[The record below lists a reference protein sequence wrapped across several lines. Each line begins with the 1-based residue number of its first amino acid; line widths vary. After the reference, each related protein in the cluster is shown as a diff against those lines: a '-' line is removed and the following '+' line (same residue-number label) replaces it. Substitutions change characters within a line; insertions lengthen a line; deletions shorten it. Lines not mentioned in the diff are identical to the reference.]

1 MRRPVAF
8 SLPAVLLALAA
19 SSARASD
26 VEGVWALRGWTWTL
40 SRQEATLELLPD
52 AARARRVVRVGGRA
66 VTLDGR
72 WERRGDEVLV
82 RFPRPAGLVGA
93 LAGVAPAA
101 EWIGRYR
108 LRDGELVGRCQQPSA
123 SGGTA
128 TVHERGRRAGSAAA
142 PAGLIVRTPAALE
155 GRLRVDGARFV
166 DPAGRTVLLRGVN
179 LGLKRAPFLPPH
191 TDADL
196 AALARA
202 TGANVARLT
211 IAWRAVEPAPLRYD
225 DAYLD
230 ALADTV
236 RRLRAH
242 GLHVLVDMHQDLWG
256 GAMAGHGAP
265 DWATLAADARPLP
278 LPDGAPWQLRYLD
291 RRVWGSFEALW
302 SDAPVPATGLGL
314 QEHYARAWA
323 RVARRLAAEDG
334 VVGYDLMNEPFFGA
348 EAREALV
355 RLGLAGAPLAARGG
369 VTALVRSVVR
379 RTSFEEELA
388 AALVGLAQA
397 PDRFE
402 RLAQALAAPTQRVER
417 RASALYGRVGAA
429 IHREDPDRPLFLE
442 PTGLAGVGV
451 APGLVRPPGL
461 RAVVYAPHLYDAF
474 VDSGQAWDGDLR
486 RTARALAR
494 HVEHARRLGAPLF
507 VGEWGNLHAS
517 SGDAARLAHETGAL
531 LDDAQAGAAY
541 WEHRPG
547 DEAGLLALAM
557 RPYPARVA
565 GRLVRFA
572 FDPAARRAEVEWV
585 ADPAVAAPTVIALP
599 RGRYPGG
606 ARATVRAGRAE
617 VEVDEALG
625 VVLVWAAGG
634 DVAVV
639 VEPRD

>member
-1 MRRPVAF
+1 MRLPPALV
-8 SLPAVLLALAA
+8 LPALLLLCAT
-19 SSARASD
+19 ARAD
-26 VEGVWALRGWTWTL
+26 DAEGVWALRGWTWTL
-40 SRQEATLELLPD
+40 SRHEATLELHAD
-52 AARARRVVRVGGRA
+52 GRRARRVVRVGPRE
-66 VTLDGR
+66 VILDGR

-101 EWIGRYR
+101 DFTGRYR
-108 LRDGELVGRCQQPSA
+108 LRDGVLAGRCQQPTA
-123 SGGTA
+123 GGGA
-128 TVHERGRRAGSAAA
+128 AVVRERGRRTGPSAASPGA
-142 PAGLIVRTPAALE
+142 IVRTPPALE
-155 GRLRVDGARFV
+155 GRLRVDGTRFV
-166 DPAGRTVLLRGVN
+166 DPAGRTVVLRGVN
-179 LGLKRAPFLPPH
+179 LGLKQAPFLPPH
-191 TDADL
+191 TDDAL

-211 IAWRAVEPAPLRYD
+211 IAWRAVEPTPLGYD

-230 ALADTV
+230 ALTATV

-242 GLHVLVDMHQDLWG
+242 GLYVLVDMHQDLWG

-265 DWATLAADARPLP
+265 EWATLAADARPLP
-278 LPDGAPWQLRYLD
+278 LPQGAPWQLRYLD

-302 SDAPVPATGLGL
+302 ADERVPATGLGL

-334 VVGYDLMNEPFFGA
+334 VVGYDLMNEPFFGN
-348 EAREALV
+348 EAREALA
-355 RLGLAGAPLAARGG
+355 RLGLAGAPLALRGG

-379 RTSFEEELA
+379 RTSVEDELA
-388 AALVGLAQA
+388 TALVELARS

-429 IHREDPDRPLFLE
+429 IHREDPGRPLFLE

-451 APGLVRPPGL
+451 APGLVRPAGL
-461 RAVVYAPHLYDAF
+461 EAVVYAPHLYDAF
-474 VDSGQAWDGDLR
+474 VDTGQPWDGDLR

-531 LDDAQAGAAY
+531 LDDAHAGAAY

-547 DEAGLLALAM
+547 DEAGLLLLAM
-557 RPYPARVA
+557 RPFPARVA

-572 FDPAARRAEVEWV
+572 FDPGTRRAEVEWV
-585 ADPAVAAPTVIALP
+585 ADAGGGAPTVIAVP
-599 RGRYPGG
+599 HGRYPGG
-606 ARATVRAGRAE
+606 LRASVRAGRAE
-617 VEVDEALG
+617 VEVDDALG

-634 DVAVV
+634 DVTVV
-639 VEPRD
+639 VEPAE